1 MLKTINTEYTSN
13 NLINAML
20 KTNPKLKKSIEQM
33 DSDSLNTMDY
43 YQEDSSNKN
52 SLIEEAKFNKKIIYN
67 NPLQNNH
74 KEFKKKT
81 FQKRNDLSFT
91 FNQTYREMHKSSN
104 LVKVIHNEISTKRIK
119 NVPKLSN
126 ATINSIDSKC
136 NKCKSKFKN
145 NKICTKCKNYFCQN
159 CFKGNNNRNLDNNSD
174 ENENEN
180 CEKNIDGE
188 NICHYCKINF
198 SVNKN
203 KNLKKY
209 KRNKLYL
216 MNQFEPLDTYYEDNL
231 ENFRKGRSK
240 TNANNN
246 NEEKIKNLEEQYKE
260 YENFLN
266 QIEERKKEIE
276 IKRDISLNILAM
288 IKKAV
293 DYEFER
299 NIKKLN
305 EFQMKLNKIKNDIKE
320 KINKNY
326 QNEIELQINIDISKN
341 TLKNFIKNFEKYN
354 QIVISRP
361 LFRGYKSFESSN
373 ILINYSDS
381 YYMKNKEILSDLP
394 FGNVYIKIDR
404 YTNNYVNYLNFSILI
419 KQNDKT
425 PSDDTINS
433 SFQSFVNNKSRFVI
447 NMIVNNKVIR
457 LIKTNKDN
465 NDTTLSYESSE
476 EENKILFCK
485 DKLNN
490 TGGIIKKNNFN
501 IKVIITEVML

>member
-1 MLKTINTEYTSN
+1 MSTAISTN
-13 NLINAML
+13 NNPNDLINAMI
-20 KTNPKLKKSIEQM
+20 KMKPKLKNSIEQM
-33 DSDSLNTMDY
+33 ETESLNTMDY
-43 YQEDSSNKN
+43 YKEDSSNKN
-52 SLIEEAKFNKKIIYN
+52 SLIDEANLSNKLIYN
-67 NPLQNNH
+67 PNKNKPKERNN
-74 KEFKKKT
+74 KNTSKIN
-81 FQKRNDLSFT
+81 RASFT
-91 FNQTYREMHKSSN
+91 INKSYRNIHKSSN
-104 LVKVIHNEISTKRIK
+104 LIKAIKDKELHKKIK
-119 NVPKLSN
+119 NVPIYSN
-126 ATINSIDSKC
+126 KIKTC
-136 NKCKSKFKN
+136 NKCNEKLEANSKNCLNCK
-145 NKICTKCKNYFCQN
+145 KIFCKN
-159 CFKGNNNRNLDNNSD
+159 CFKGSNRNLDNNSD
-174 ENENEN
+174 DNENYEQN
-180 CEKNIDGE
+180 FNVE
-188 NICHYCKINF
+188 NICHSCKTIFN
-198 SVNKN
+198 SNKN
-203 KNLKKY
+203 NNTMKNT
-209 KRNKLYL
+209 RNKFYIK
-216 MNQFEPLDTYYEDNL
+216 NKFEPLDTYCENDM
-231 ENFRKGRSK
+231 ENFGICRFK
-240 TNANNN
+240 TIANDFNK
-246 NEEKIKNLEEQYKE
+246 EKIKNLEEQYKE

-288 IKKAV
+288 IKKAI

-361 LFRGYKSFESSN
+361 LFRGYKSFESNN
-373 ILINYSDS
+373 ILINYSES

-433 SFQSFVNNKSRFVI
+433 SFQSFVNNKSRFVV

>member
-1 MLKTINTEYTSN
+1 MSTAISTN
-13 NLINAML
+13 NNPNDLINAMI
-20 KTNPKLKKSIEQM
+20 KMKPKLKNSIEQM
-33 DSDSLNTMDY
+33 ETESLNTMDY
-43 YQEDSSNKN
+43 YKEDSSNKN
-52 SLIEEAKFNKKIIYN
+52 SLIDEANLSNKLIYN
-67 NPLQNNH
+67 PNKNKPKERNN
-74 KEFKKKT
+74 KNTSKIN
-81 FQKRNDLSFT
+81 RASFT
-91 FNQTYREMHKSSN
+91 INKSYRNIHKSSN
-104 LVKVIHNEISTKRIK
+104 LIKTIQDKELHKKIK
-119 NVPKLSN
+119 NVPIYSN
-126 ATINSIDSKC
+126 KIKTC
-136 NKCKSKFKN
+136 NKCNEKLEANSKNCLNCK
-145 NKICTKCKNYFCQN
+145 KIFCKN
-159 CFKGNNNRNLDNNSD
+159 CFKGNSNRNLDNNSD
-174 ENENEN
+174 DNENYEQN
-180 CEKNIDGE
+180 FNVE
-188 NICHYCKINF
+188 NICHSCKTNF
-198 SVNKN
+198 NSNKN
-203 KNLKKY
+203 NNTMKNTRIKFYIK
-209 KRNKLYL
+209 NK
-216 MNQFEPLDTYYEDNL
+216 FEPLDTYCENDM
-231 ENFRKGRSK
+231 ENFGICRFK
-240 TNANNN
+240 TIANDFNK
-246 NEEKIKNLEEQYKE
+246 EKIKNLEEQDKE

-361 LFRGYKSFESSN
+361 LFRGYKSFESNN

-433 SFQSFVNNKSRFVI
+433 SFQSFVNNKSRFVV

-465 NDTTLSYESSE
+465 TDTTLSYESSE

>member
-1 MLKTINTEYTSN
+1 MSTAISTN
-13 NLINAML
+13 NNPNDLINAMI
-20 KTNPKLKKSIEQM
+20 KMKPKLKNSIEQM
-33 DSDSLNTMDY
+33 ETESLNTMDY
-43 YQEDSSNKN
+43 YKEDSSNKN
-52 SLIEEAKFNKKIIYN
+52 SLIVEANLSNKLIYN
-67 NPLQNNH
+67 PNKNKPKERNN
-74 KEFKKKT
+74 KNTSKIN
-81 FQKRNDLSFT
+81 RASFT
-91 FNQTYREMHKSSN
+91 INKSYRNIHKSSN
-104 LVKVIHNEISTKRIK
+104 LIKTIQDKDLHKKIK
-119 NVPKLSN
+119 NVPIYSN
-126 ATINSIDSKC
+126 KIKTC
-136 NKCKSKFKN
+136 NKCNEKLEANSKNCLNCK
-145 NKICTKCKNYFCQN
+145 KIFCKN
-159 CFKGNNNRNLDNNSD
+159 CFKGSNRNLDNNSD
-174 ENENEN
+174 DNENYEQN
-180 CEKNIDGE
+180 FNVE
-188 NICHYCKINF
+188 NICHSCKTIFN
-198 SVNKN
+198 SNKN
-203 KNLKKY
+203 NNTMKNT
-209 KRNKLYL
+209 RNKFYIK
-216 MNQFEPLDTYYEDNL
+216 NKFEPLDTYCENDM
-231 ENFRKGRSK
+231 ENFGICRSK
-240 TNANNN
+240 TIANDFNK
-246 NEEKIKNLEEQYKE
+246 EKIKNQEEQYKE

-288 IKKAV
+288 IKKAI

-361 LFRGYKSFESSN
+361 LFRGYKSFESNN
-373 ILINYSDS
+373 ILINYSES

-433 SFQSFVNNKSRFVI
+433 SFQSFVNNKSRFVV

>member
-1 MLKTINTEYTSN
+1 MSTAISTN
-13 NLINAML
+13 NNPNDLINVMI
-20 KTNPKLKKSIEQM
+20 KMKPKLKNSIEQM
-33 DSDSLNTMDY
+33 ETESLNTMDY
-43 YQEDSSNKN
+43 YKEDSSNKN
-52 SLIEEAKFNKKIIYN
+52 SLIDEANLSNKLIYN
-67 NPLQNNH
+67 PNKNKPKERNN
-74 KEFKKKT
+74 KNTSKIN
-81 FQKRNDLSFT
+81 RASFT
-91 FNQTYREMHKSSN
+91 INKSYRNIHKSSN
-104 LVKVIHNEISTKRIK
+104 LIKTIQDKELHKKIK
-119 NVPKLSN
+119 NVPIYSN
-126 ATINSIDSKC
+126 KIKTC
-136 NKCKSKFKN
+136 NKCNEKLEANSKNCLNCK
-145 NKICTKCKNYFCQN
+145 KIFCKN
-159 CFKGNNNRNLDNNSD
+159 CFKGSNRNLDNNSD
-174 ENENEN
+174 DNENYEQN
-180 CEKNIDGE
+180 FNVE
-188 NICHYCKINF
+188 NICHSCKTNF
-198 SVNKN
+198 NSNKN
-203 KNLKKY
+203 NNTMKNT
-209 KRNKLYL
+209 RNKFYIK
-216 MNQFEPLDTYYEDNL
+216 NKFEPLDTYCENDM
-231 ENFRKGRSK
+231 ENFGICRFK
-240 TNANNN
+240 TIANDFNK
-246 NEEKIKNLEEQYKE
+246 EKIKNLEEQYKE

-433 SFQSFVNNKSRFVI
+433 SFQSFVNNKSRFVV

>member
-1 MLKTINTEYTSN
+1 MSTAISTKHNSN
-13 NLINAML
+13 DLINVMI
-20 KTNPKLKKSIEQM
+20 KMKPKLKNSIEQM
-33 DSDSLNTMDY
+33 ETESLNTMDY
-43 YQEDSSNKN
+43 YKEDSSNKN
-52 SLIEEAKFNKKIIYN
+52 SLIDEANLSNKLIYN
-67 NPLQNNH
+67 PNKNKPKERNN
-74 KEFKKKT
+74 KNTSKIN
-81 FQKRNDLSFT
+81 RASFT
-91 FNQTYREMHKSSN
+91 INKSYRNIHKSSN
-104 LVKVIHNEISTKRIK
+104 LIKTIKDKDLHKKIK
-119 NVPKLSN
+119 NVPIYSN
-126 ATINSIDSKC
+126 KIKTC
-136 NKCKSKFKN
+136 NKCNEKLEANSKNCLNCK
-145 NKICTKCKNYFCQN
+145 KIFCKN
-159 CFKGNNNRNLDNNSD
+159 CFKGSNRNLDNNSD
-174 ENENEN
+174 DNENYEQN
-180 CEKNIDGE
+180 FNVE
-188 NICHYCKINF
+188 NICHSCKTNF
-198 SVNKN
+198 NSNKN
-203 KNLKKY
+203 NNTMKNT
-209 KRNKLYL
+209 RNKFYIK
-216 MNQFEPLDTYYEDNL
+216 NKFEPLDTYCENDM
-231 ENFRKGRSK
+231 ENFGICRFK
-240 TNANNN
+240 TIANDFNK
-246 NEEKIKNLEEQYKE
+246 EKIKNLEEQYKE

-288 IKKAV
+288 IKKAI

-299 NIKKLN
+299 NMKKLN

-361 LFRGYKSFESSN
+361 LFRGYKSFESNN
-373 ILINYSDS
+373 ILINYSES

-433 SFQSFVNNKSRFVI
+433 SFQSFVNNKSRFVV

>member
-1 MLKTINTEYTSN
+1 MSTAISTN
-13 NLINAML
+13 NNPNDLINVMI
-20 KTNPKLKKSIEQM
+20 KMKPKLKNSIEQM
-33 DSDSLNTMDY
+33 ETESLNTMDY
-43 YQEDSSNKN
+43 YKEDSSNKN
-52 SLIEEAKFNKKIIYN
+52 SLIDEANLSNKLIYN
-67 NPLQNNH
+67 PNKNKPKERNN
-74 KEFKKKT
+74 KNTSKINRASFNINKSY
-81 FQKRNDLSFT
+81 RNI
-91 FNQTYREMHKSSN
+91 HKSSN
-104 LVKVIHNEISTKRIK
+104 LIKTIQDKDLHKKIK
-119 NVPKLSN
+119 NVPIYSN
-126 ATINSIDSKC
+126 KIKTC
-136 NKCKSKFKN
+136 NKCNEKLEANSKNCLNCK
-145 NKICTKCKNYFCQN
+145 KIFCKN
-159 CFKGNNNRNLDNNSD
+159 CFKGSNRNLDNNSD
-174 ENENEN
+174 DNENYEQN
-180 CEKNIDGE
+180 FNVE
-188 NICHYCKINF
+188 NICHSCKTNF
-198 SVNKN
+198 NSNKN
-203 KNLKKY
+203 NNTMKNT
-209 KRNKLYL
+209 RNKFYIK
-216 MNQFEPLDTYYEDNL
+216 NKFEPLDTYCENDI
-231 ENFRKGRSK
+231 ENFEICRSK
-240 TNANNN
+240 TIANDFNK
-246 NEEKIKNLEEQYKE
+246 EKIKNLEEQYKE

-288 IKKAV
+288 IKKAI

-299 NIKKLN
+299 NMKKLN

-361 LFRGYKSFESSN
+361 LFRGYKSFESNN

-433 SFQSFVNNKSRFVI
+433 SFQSFVNNKSRFVV

-457 LIKTNKDN
+457 LNKTNKDN

>member
-1 MLKTINTEYTSN
+1 MSTAISTN
-13 NLINAML
+13 NNPNDLINAMI
-20 KTNPKLKKSIEQM
+20 KMKPKLKNSIEQM
-33 DSDSLNTMDY
+33 ETESLNTMDY
-43 YQEDSSNKN
+43 YKEDSSNKN
-52 SLIEEAKFNKKIIYN
+52 SLIDEANLSNKLIYN
-67 NPLQNNH
+67 PNKNKPKERNN
-74 KEFKKKT
+74 KNTSKIN
-81 FQKRNDLSFT
+81 RASFT
-91 FNQTYREMHKSSN
+91 INKSYRNIHKSSN
-104 LVKVIHNEISTKRIK
+104 LIKTIQDKELHKKIK
-119 NVPKLSN
+119 NVPIYSN
-126 ATINSIDSKC
+126 KIKTC
-136 NKCKSKFKN
+136 NKCNEKLEANSKNCLNCK
-145 NKICTKCKNYFCQN
+145 KIFCKN
-159 CFKGNNNRNLDNNSD
+159 CFKGSNRNLDNNSD
-174 ENENEN
+174 DNENYEQN
-180 CEKNIDGE
+180 FNVE
-188 NICHYCKINF
+188 NICHSCKTNF
-198 SVNKN
+198 NSNKN
-203 KNLKKY
+203 NNTMKNT
-209 KRNKLYL
+209 RNKFYIK
-216 MNQFEPLDTYYEDNL
+216 NKFEPLDTYCENDM
-231 ENFRKGRSK
+231 ENFGICRSK
-240 TNANNN
+240 TIANDFNK
-246 NEEKIKNLEEQYKE
+246 EKIKNLEEQYKE

-288 IKKAV
+288 IKKAI

-326 QNEIELQINIDISKN
+326 QNEIELQINIDISKS
-341 TLKNFIKNFEKYN
+341 TLKKFIKNFEKYN

-361 LFRGYKSFESSN
+361 LFRGYKSFESNN
-373 ILINYSDS
+373 ILINYSES

-433 SFQSFVNNKSRFVI
+433 SFQSFVNNKSRFVV

-465 NDTTLSYESSE
+465 NDTALSYESSE

>member
-1 MLKTINTEYTSN
+1 MSTAISTN
-13 NLINAML
+13 NNPNDLINVMI
-20 KTNPKLKKSIEQM
+20 KMKPKLKNSIEQM
-33 DSDSLNTMDY
+33 ETESINTIDY
-43 YQEDSSNKN
+43 YKEDSSNKN
-52 SLIEEAKFNKKIIYN
+52 SLIVEANLSNKLIYN
-67 NPLQNNH
+67 SNKNKPKERNN
-74 KEFKKKT
+74 KNTSKIN
-81 FQKRNDLSFT
+81 RASFT
-91 FNQTYREMHKSSN
+91 INKSYRNIHKSSN
-104 LVKVIHNEISTKRIK
+104 LIKTIQDKDLHKKIK
-119 NVPKLSN
+119 NVPIYSN
-126 ATINSIDSKC
+126 KIKTC
-136 NKCKSKFKN
+136 NKCNEKLEANSKNCLNCK
-145 NKICTKCKNYFCQN
+145 KIFCKN
-159 CFKGNNNRNLDNNSD
+159 CFKGSNRNLDNNSD
-174 ENENEN
+174 DNENYEQN
-180 CEKNIDGE
+180 FNIE
-188 NICHYCKINF
+188 NICHSCKTNF
-198 SVNKN
+198 NSNKN
-203 KNLKKY
+203 NNTMKNT
-209 KRNKLYL
+209 RNKFYIK
-216 MNQFEPLDTYYEDNL
+216 NKFEPLDTYCENDM
-231 ENFRKGRSK
+231 ENFGICRSK
-240 TNANNN
+240 TIANDFNK
-246 NEEKIKNLEEQYKE
+246 EKIKNLEEQYKE

-288 IKKAV
+288 IKKAI

-299 NIKKLN
+299 NMKKLN

-361 LFRGYKSFESSN
+361 LFRGYKSFESNN
-373 ILINYSDS
+373 ILINYSES

-404 YTNNYVNYLNFSILI
+404 YTNNYINYLNFSILI

-433 SFQSFVNNKSRFVI
+433 SFQSFVNNKSRFVV

>member
-1 MLKTINTEYTSN
+1 MSTAISTN
-13 NLINAML
+13 NNPNDLINAMI
-20 KTNPKLKKSIEQM
+20 KMKPKLKNSIEQM
-33 DSDSLNTMDY
+33 ETESLNTMDY
-43 YQEDSSNKN
+43 YKEDSSNKN
-52 SLIEEAKFNKKIIYN
+52 SLIDEANLSNKLIYN
-67 NPLQNNH
+67 PNKNKPKERNN
-74 KEFKKKT
+74 KNTSKIN
-81 FQKRNDLSFT
+81 RASFT
-91 FNQTYREMHKSSN
+91 INKSYRNIHKSSN
-104 LVKVIHNEISTKRIK
+104 LIKTIQDKDLHKKIK
-119 NVPKLSN
+119 NVPIYSN
-126 ATINSIDSKC
+126 KIKTC
-136 NKCKSKFKN
+136 NKCNEKLEANSKNCLNCK
-145 NKICTKCKNYFCQN
+145 KIFCKN
-159 CFKGNNNRNLDNNSD
+159 CFKGNSNRNLDNNSD
-174 ENENEN
+174 DNENYEQN
-180 CEKNIDGE
+180 FNVE
-188 NICHYCKINF
+188 NICHSCKTIFN
-198 SVNKN
+198 SNKN
-203 KNLKKY
+203 NNTMKNT
-209 KRNKLYL
+209 RNKFYIK
-216 MNQFEPLDTYYEDNL
+216 NKFEPLDTYCENDM
-231 ENFRKGRSK
+231 ENFGICRSK
-240 TNANNN
+240 TIANDFNK
-246 NEEKIKNLEEQYKE
+246 EKIKNLEEQYKE

-361 LFRGYKSFESSN
+361 LFRGYKSFESNN
-373 ILINYSDS
+373 ILINYSES

-433 SFQSFVNNKSRFVI
+433 SFQSFVNNKSRFVV

>member
-1 MLKTINTEYTSN
+1 MSTAISTN
-13 NLINAML
+13 NNPNDLINAMI
-20 KTNPKLKKSIEQM
+20 KMKPKLKNSIEQM
-33 DSDSLNTMDY
+33 ETESLNTMDY
-43 YQEDSSNKN
+43 YKEDSSNKN
-52 SLIEEAKFNKKIIYN
+52 SLIDEANLSNKLIYN
-67 NPLQNNH
+67 PNKNKPKERNN
-74 KEFKKKT
+74 KNTSKIN
-81 FQKRNDLSFT
+81 RASFT
-91 FNQTYREMHKSSN
+91 INKSYRNIHKSSN
-104 LVKVIHNEISTKRIK
+104 LIKTIQDKDLHKKIK
-119 NVPKLSN
+119 NVPIYSN
-126 ATINSIDSKC
+126 KIKTC
-136 NKCKSKFKN
+136 NKCNEKLEANSKNCLNCK
-145 NKICTKCKNYFCQN
+145 KIFCKN
-159 CFKGNNNRNLDNNSD
+159 CFKGSNRNLDNNSD
-174 ENENEN
+174 DNENYEQN
-180 CEKNIDGE
+180 FNVE
-188 NICHYCKINF
+188 NICHSCKTNF
-198 SVNKN
+198 NSNKN
-203 KNLKKY
+203 NNTMKNT
-209 KRNKLYL
+209 RNKFYIK
-216 MNQFEPLDTYYEDNL
+216 NKFEPLDTYCENDM
-231 ENFRKGRSK
+231 ENFGICRSK
-240 TNANNN
+240 TIANDFNK
-246 NEEKIKNLEEQYKE
+246 EKIKNLEEQYKE

-276 IKRDISLNILAM
+276 IKRDISLNILAT

-299 NIKKLN
+299 NMKKLN

-433 SFQSFVNNKSRFVI
+433 SFQSFVNNKSRFVV

>member
-1 MLKTINTEYTSN
+1 MSTAISTN
-13 NLINAML
+13 NNPNDLINAMI
-20 KTNPKLKKSIEQM
+20 KMKPKLKNSIEQM
-33 DSDSLNTMDY
+33 EKESLNTMDY
-43 YQEDSSNKN
+43 YKEDSSNKN
-52 SLIEEAKFNKKIIYN
+52 SLIDEANLSNKLIYN
-67 NPLQNNH
+67 PNKNKPKERNN
-74 KEFKKKT
+74 KNTSKIN
-81 FQKRNDLSFT
+81 RASFT
-91 FNQTYREMHKSSN
+91 INKSYRNIHKSSN
-104 LVKVIHNEISTKRIK
+104 LIKTIKDKELHKKIK
-119 NVPKLSN
+119 NVPIYSN
-126 ATINSIDSKC
+126 KIKTC
-136 NKCKSKFKN
+136 NKCSEKLEANSKNCLNCK
-145 NKICTKCKNYFCQN
+145 KIFCKN
-159 CFKGNNNRNLDNNSD
+159 CFKGNSNRNLDNNSD
-174 ENENEN
+174 DNENYEQN
-180 CEKNIDGE
+180 FNVE
-188 NICHYCKINF
+188 NICHSCKTIFN
-198 SVNKN
+198 SNKN
-203 KNLKKY
+203 NNTMKNT
-209 KRNKLYL
+209 RNKFYIK
-216 MNQFEPLDTYYEDNL
+216 NKFEPLDTYCENDMENL
-231 ENFRKGRSK
+231 GICRSK
-240 TNANNN
+240 TIANDFNK
-246 NEEKIKNLEEQYKE
+246 EKIKNLEEQYKE
-260 YENFLN
+260 YENFMN

-305 EFQMKLNKIKNDIKE
+305 EFQMKLNKIKNEIKE

-341 TLKNFIKNFEKYN
+341 TLKNFNKNFEKYN

-361 LFRGYKSFESSN
+361 LFRGYKSFESNN
-373 ILINYSDS
+373 ILINYSES

-433 SFQSFVNNKSRFVI
+433 SFQSFVNNKSRFVV

>member
-1 MLKTINTEYTSN
+1 MSTAISTN
-13 NLINAML
+13 NNPNDLINAMI
-20 KTNPKLKKSIEQM
+20 KMKPKLKNSIEQM
-33 DSDSLNTMDY
+33 ETESLNTMDY
-43 YQEDSSNKN
+43 YKEDSSNKN
-52 SLIEEAKFNKKIIYN
+52 NLIDEANLSNKLIYN
-67 NPLQNNH
+67 PNKNKPKERNN
-74 KEFKKKT
+74 KNTSKIN
-81 FQKRNDLSFT
+81 RASFT
-91 FNQTYREMHKSSN
+91 INKSYRNIHKSSN
-104 LVKVIHNEISTKRIK
+104 LIKTIQDKGLHKKIK
-119 NVPKLSN
+119 NVLIYSN
-126 ATINSIDSKC
+126 KIKTC
-136 NKCKSKFKN
+136 NKCNEKLEANSKNCLNCK
-145 NKICTKCKNYFCQN
+145 KIFCKN
-159 CFKGNNNRNLDNNSD
+159 CFKGNSSRNLDNNSD
-174 ENENEN
+174 DNENYEQN
-180 CEKNIDGE
+180 FNVE
-188 NICHYCKINF
+188 NICHSCKTIFN
-198 SVNKN
+198 SNKN
-203 KNLKKY
+203 NNTMKNT
-209 KRNKLYL
+209 RNKFYIK
-216 MNQFEPLDTYYEDNL
+216 NKFEPLDTYCENDM
-231 ENFRKGRSK
+231 ENFGICRSK
-240 TNANNN
+240 TIANDFNK
-246 NEEKIKNLEEQYKE
+246 EKIKNLEEQYKE

-288 IKKAV
+288 IKKAI

-305 EFQMKLNKIKNDIKE
+305 EFQIKLNKIKNDIKE

-361 LFRGYKSFESSN
+361 LFRGYKSFESNN
-373 ILINYSDS
+373 ILINYSES

-433 SFQSFVNNKSRFVI
+433 SFQSFVNNKSRFVV

-485 DKLNN
+485 DKLKN

>member
-1 MLKTINTEYTSN
+1 MSTAISTN
-13 NLINAML
+13 NNPNDLINVMI
-20 KTNPKLKKSIEQM
+20 KMKPKLKNSIEQM
-33 DSDSLNTMDY
+33 ETESLNTMDY
-43 YQEDSSNKN
+43 YKEDSSNKN
-52 SLIEEAKFNKKIIYN
+52 SLIDEANLSNKLIYN
-67 NPLQNNH
+67 PNKNKPKERNN
-74 KEFKKKT
+74 KNTSKIN
-81 FQKRNDLSFT
+81 RASFT
-91 FNQTYREMHKSSN
+91 INKSYRNIHKSSN
-104 LVKVIHNEISTKRIK
+104 LIKTIQDKELHKKIK
-119 NVPKLSN
+119 NVPIYSN
-126 ATINSIDSKC
+126 KIKTC
-136 NKCKSKFKN
+136 NKCNEKLEANSKNCLNCK
-145 NKICTKCKNYFCQN
+145 KIFCKN
-159 CFKGNNNRNLDNNSD
+159 CFKGSNRNLDNNSD
-174 ENENEN
+174 DNENYEQN
-180 CEKNIDGE
+180 FNVE
-188 NICHYCKINF
+188 NICHSCKTNF
-198 SVNKN
+198 NSNKN
-203 KNLKKY
+203 NNTMKNT
-209 KRNKLYL
+209 RNKFYIK
-216 MNQFEPLDTYYEDNL
+216 NKFEPLDTYCENDM
-231 ENFRKGRSK
+231 ENFGICRFK
-240 TNANNN
+240 TIANDFNK
-246 NEEKIKNLEEQYKE
+246 EKIKNLEEQYKE

-288 IKKAV
+288 IKKAI

-299 NIKKLN
+299 NMKKLN

>member
-1 MLKTINTEYTSN
+1 MSTAISTN
-13 NLINAML
+13 NNPNDLINAMI
-20 KTNPKLKKSIEQM
+20 KMKPKLKNSIEQM
-33 DSDSLNTMDY
+33 ETESLNTMDY
-43 YQEDSSNKN
+43 YKEDSSNKN
-52 SLIEEAKFNKKIIYN
+52 SLIDEANLSNKLIYN
-67 NPLQNNH
+67 PNKNKPKERNN
-74 KEFKKKT
+74 KNTSKIN
-81 FQKRNDLSFT
+81 RASFT
-91 FNQTYREMHKSSN
+91 INKSYRNIHKSSN
-104 LVKVIHNEISTKRIK
+104 LIKTIQDKDLHKKIK
-119 NVPKLSN
+119 NVPIYSN
-126 ATINSIDSKC
+126 KIKTC
-136 NKCKSKFKN
+136 NKCNEKLEANSKNCLNCK
-145 NKICTKCKNYFCQN
+145 KIFCKN
-159 CFKGNNNRNLDNNSD
+159 CFKGNSNRNLDNNSD
-174 ENENEN
+174 DNENYEQN
-180 CEKNIDGE
+180 FNVE
-188 NICHYCKINF
+188 NICHSCKTIFN
-198 SVNKN
+198 SNKN
-203 KNLKKY
+203 NNTMKNT
-209 KRNKLYL
+209 RNKFYIK
-216 MNQFEPLDTYYEDNL
+216 NKFEPLDTYCENDM
-231 ENFRKGRSK
+231 ENFGICRSK
-240 TNANNN
+240 TIANDFNK
-246 NEEKIKNLEEQYKE
+246 EKIKNLEEQYKE

-361 LFRGYKSFESSN
+361 LFRGYKSFESNN

-433 SFQSFVNNKSRFVI
+433 SFQSFVNNKSRFVV